1 MEDHNPIKVIKLI
14 IQKTFNYLKED
25 KQLGAVTWITT
36 VFATLSVAVLK
47 FFSFV
52 FESGKLRY
60 WDISTSVI
68 NVAGDN
74 VLYDIVVTVVLA
86 AVVFFLFL
94 IPYFIIKSKAKR
106 VKKVVILLVVVLAL
120 SILLFFGSNARAI
133 IHTSFW
139 TGIVAFLI
147 ADLFFVGMFFA
158 PTIAFL
164 IATKPQENQSK
175 PLTPKR
181 AAILVVVLAIVN
193 ILYFYGAG
201 YWSVKSE
208 TRYRITTENYAI
220 IYETEDSYYVAKF
233 DESKNVI
240 NKNQQM
246 IIGKEDVEYTWKAD
260 IKVE

>member
-1 MEDHNPIKVIKLI
+1 MEEGYKVIKALATRI
-14 IQKTFNYLKED
+14 FKFLKKE
-25 KQLGAVTWITT
+25 KNLGAVTWLTT
-36 VFATLSVAVLK
+36 VLATLSVALLK
-47 FFSFV
+47 FFGFV
-52 FESGKLRY
+52 FESGKLKY
-60 WDISTSVI
+60 WGISTSAI

-74 VLYDIVVTVVLA
+74 VLYDIIVTVVLA

-94 IPYFIIKSKAKR
+94 IPYVIIKSK
-106 VKKVVILLVVVLAL
+106 VKKGKKAIILLIIVLSL
-120 SILLFFGSNARAI
+120 SVLFFFGSNAGAI

-139 TGIVAFLI
+139 PGITAFLI

-181 AAILVVVLAIVN
+181 AAILVVALAIVN

-220 IYETEDSYYVAKF
+220 VYETDNFYYVAKF
-233 DESKNVI
+233 DGSKNEVD
-240 NKNQQM
+240 KNQQK
-246 IIGKEDVEYTWKAD
+246 IISKEGVEYTWKSD
-260 IKVE
+260 ISVK